1 MNTLFSSTNNFASL
15 SLKDLLTARSLF
27 HYHLLSKKNVGATAV
42 GLYRIRKTDPWPD
55 HVNPNPKPK
64 KKGKRTLFNSEVRP
78 YSWPCI
84 YVFVYNW
91 MEEEKLSAVNPSDV
105 VPKTLY
111 LPDGR
116 TVPVCVIEAQK
127 QLYSDNLKVNMQ
139 SLFPRKVLMPGS
151 PIINPDA
158 QGLPR
163 VATVGG
169 IVKDGEKFYAITNKH
184 AVGEKG
190 NSIEGVMSNQ
200 TIPIG
205 VTAKKSI
212 TRKPFSEVYPH
223 FPGENQFLNMDIG
236 LVELNDITKWKTEI
250 MKFGVA
256 ENVLDLYDNNITLK
270 LIGMKVVGFGA
281 ISGELKGRNTRTFL
295 PV

>member
-1 MNTLFSSTNNFASL
+1 MNELFSNTTNFASL

-27 HYHLLSKKNVGATAV
+27 SLSPAKQKKCRGNRCGSLPDPKKQIHGRIISIPTQNQRKKAS
-42 GLYRIRKTDPWPD
+42 GHFLIRKSDPIPG
-55 HVNPNPKPK
+55 HV
-64 KKGKRTLFNSEVRP
+64 FMF
-78 YSWPCI
+78 
-84 YVFVYNW
+84 FVYNW

-139 SLFPRKVLMPGS
+139 SLFPRNVLMPGS

-169 IVKDGEKFYAITNKH
+169 IVK
-184 AVGEKG
+184 
-190 NSIEGVMSNQ
+190 
-200 TIPIG
+200 
-205 VTAKKSI
+205 
-212 TRKPFSEVYPH
+212 R
-223 FPGENQFLNMDIG
+223 
-236 LVELNDITKWKTEI
+236 W
-250 MKFGVA
+250 
-256 ENVLDLYDNNITLK
+256 
-270 LIGMKVVGFGA
+270 
-281 ISGELKGRNTRTFL
+281 
-295 PV
+295 